1 MAHSAS
7 LTRRVPFSATHR
19 YGRPDWDDARNEQVF
34 GSCAGLEYHRHDY
47 TCDVTVSGPLDETTG
62 MVVDLRALD
71 RVLTRE
77 VVERFDQRC
86 LNTDVAEFAGGSQ
99 MPTSEN
105 LARLIARRVQAALG
119 DRVVVA
125 QVTVAED
132 ATLSA
137 TWRPAG

>member
-1 MAHSAS
+1 MAHAAS
-7 LTRRVPFSATHR
+7 LTRRVAFSATHR
-19 YGRPDWDDARNEQVF
+19 YRRPEWDDARNEAVF
-34 GSCAGLEYHRHDY
+34 GSCGSREYHGHGY

-62 MVVDLRALD
+62 MVADLRELD

-77 VVERFDQRC
+77 VVARFDHRC
-86 LNTDVAEFAGGSQ
+86 LNTDIAEFAEGGQ
-99 MPTSEN
+99 VPTGEN
-105 LARLIARRVQAALG
+105 LARLIARNVQAALG
-119 DRVVVA
+119 DGAIVS